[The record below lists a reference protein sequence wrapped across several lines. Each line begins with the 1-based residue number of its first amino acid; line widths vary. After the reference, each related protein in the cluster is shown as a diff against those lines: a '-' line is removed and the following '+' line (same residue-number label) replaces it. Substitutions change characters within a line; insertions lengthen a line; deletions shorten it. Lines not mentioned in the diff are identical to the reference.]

1 MIKVGG
7 SKMKNVR
14 RVLILMLI
22 LVFSMSTITFADE
35 ITWENSPGHHNQSK
49 LLDKS
54 IESSKD
60 VVRFLGRG
68 EILAEGSVEI
78 INKKDGRIYISV
90 DTLAHRR
97 VDRIYHKVF
106 LEQWDESEQDWR
118 QLESFQFSKTKEQD
132 SNLSVLL
139 NSFSV
144 GGYPTNKYYR
154 VRGLHMVELGDWA
167 ESCATET
174 DGVLITKK

>member
-1 MIKVGG
+1 
-7 SKMKNVR
+7 MKNVKK
-14 RVLILMLI
+14 VLIVMLILM
-22 LVFSMSTITFADE
+22 FSMSMTTFADE

-49 LLDKS
+49 LLNENID
-54 IESSKD
+54 SSRD
-60 VVRFLGRG
+60 VVQLLGRG

-78 INKKDGRIYISV
+78 INKKDGRIHISV

-97 VDRIYHKVF
+97 VDRIYHKIF

-174 DGVLITKK
+174 HGVMISKKQEMLDF